1 MSLDRL
7 LNQTRKSH
15 RVEENV
21 PLFLPPEYE
30 LTLDK
35 WRELIKFFN
44 LSTRKAKVA
53 EAIIQYIRQNNPKH
67 QDFSNLISISDIVEK
82 DGRFYTDLSFQNE
95 KPGLTAYVI
104 FKSENLQLV
113 PVVDSNGKGII
124 AHVTMTYIPD

>member
-7 LNQTRKSH
+7 LNATKKSH

-21 PLFLPPEYE
+21 PLFLPPEYD
-30 LTLDK
+30 LTLDQ
-35 WRELIKFFN
+35 WRELIRYFN

-53 EAIIQYIRQNNPKH
+53 DAIVQYIRQNNPQH
-67 QDFSNLISISDIVEK
+67 HDFKDLVSISEITEK
-82 DGRFYTDLSFQNE
+82 DDRFYTNLSFQNE

-124 AHVTMTYIPD
+124 AHVVMTYIPD